1 MNKVNTK
8 NLCDMNK
15 TNNYQV
21 EKQAFIYVGYV
32 MHPNWILINAGK
44 NQKCSCIIFACIFF
58 VWRDTCTCTR

>member
-21 EKQAFIYVGYV
+21 EKQAFIYVVY
-32 MHPNWILINAGK
+32 ICNAP
-44 NQKCSCIIFACIFF
+44 
-58 VWRDTCTCTR
+58 